1 MEIENIWPWLFA
13 AVLACVEVSPIKI
26 NPLQS
31 ILQFIGNGLLGDIKK
46 QLSEMRQDID
56 ENEMDAIRWEVLSF
70 ANSCRHGQRH
80 TKDEFEHVIRQNTK
94 YHDLLKRTNREN
106 GVFDLEYKYI
116 VDIYQRRQ
124 KDNDFLL

>member
-1 MEIENIWPWLFA
+1 MEIENIWPWLLA
-13 AVLACVEVSPIKI
+13 AALACVEISPIKI

-31 ILQFIGNGLLGDIKK
+31 ILQFIGNGLLGGIKQ

-94 YHDLLKRTNREN
+94 YHNLLKRTNREN